1 MRLLLIIG
9 PPAVGKMTVG
19 REIALRSSFRLFH
32 NHHTIEPLAEVFG
45 HGTAPFQLLNDEFR
59 RRVIEEAA
67 HHGLDLIF
75 TFVWNMED
83 PDDAAA
89 VERLVAPFLGV
100 GGEVAVIELAADLA
114 TRLARNRGESRLAA
128 KPTKRDLSWSDDDL
142 RRMESH
148 QLNSDPT
155 GGNST
160 PADTFL
166 DNHRH
171 LRLHTAD
178 LSAAQTAEVVLDW
191 LNEGSDGR
199 TEEQARHTS

>member
-32 NHHTIEPLAEVFG
+32 NHHTIEPLVEVFG
-45 HGTAPFQLLNDEFR
+45 HGTAPFNILNAEFR

-67 HHGLDLIF
+67 SHGLDLIF

-83 PDDAAA
+83 PDDAAY
-89 VERLVAPFLGV
+89 VERLVEPFV
-100 GGEVAVIELAADLA
+100 ESGGEVAVIELAAALA
-114 TRLARNRGESRLAA
+114 TRLARNHAESRLAA
-128 KPTKRDLSWSDDDL
+128 KPTKRDLGWSDDNL

-155 GGNST
+155 GGSPT
-160 PADTFL
+160 PADRFL

-171 LRLHTAD
+171 FRLHTAD
-178 LSAAQTAEVVLDW
+178 LSAAQTAEIVLEW
-191 LNEGSDGR
+191 LHHGG
-199 TEEQARHTS
+199 